1 MLAQCKLLAYRVKC
15 SAAAAR
21 CIWYSAISVVLC
33 ELCDLHKVANI
44 FLPICRMIV

>member
-33 ELCDLHKVANI
+33 ELCDLHKLQTSSCPFAG
-44 FLPICRMIV
+44 